1 MISPE
6 LLRRYRFFWCMD
18 DGQQKAVAMISQE
31 ATVAEGATICKENET
46 ADHLYFLLDGGV
58 ELSVMPG
65 ERRLFV
71 GYIAP
76 GEPFGLCAL
85 LHDQTHTYTAQA
97 NKPSRVITIDAT
109 ELRNL
114 CVSDCSLGMCLMQQV
129 ARATLAETRTTH
141 MQLAGVS
148 A

>member
-6 LLRRYRFFWCMD
+6 LLHRYRFFWCMD

-31 ATVAEGATICKENET
+31 ATVGEGETICVEKES
-46 ADHLYFLLDGGV
+46 ADHLYFLVEGSV
-58 ELSVMPG
+58 ELSVTPG
-65 ERRLFV
+65 ERRLAV
-71 GYIAP
+71 GDVAP
-76 GEPFGLCAL
+76 GEPFGMCAL

-97 NKPSRVITIDAT
+97 SKPSRVVTIDAS

-129 ARATLAETRTTH
+129 ARASLEETRTTH
-141 MQLAGVS
+141 MQLAAVV

>member
-6 LLRRYRFFWCMD
+6 VLRRYRFFWCMD
-18 DGQQKAVAMISQE
+18 DGQQKAVALISQE
-31 ATVAEGATICKENET
+31 ADFAEGQTICIENEK
-46 ADHLYFLLDGGV
+46 AEQLYFLLEGSVG
-58 ELSVMPG
+58 LSVAPG

-71 GYIAP
+71 GDVAA

-85 LHDQTHTYTAQA
+85 LADQTYTYTAQA
-97 NKPSRVITIDAT
+97 GKPSHVVVIDAK
-109 ELRNL
+109 ELRDL

-129 ARATLAETRTTH
+129 ARATLTETRTTH
-141 MQLAGVS
+141 MQLAAAV